1 MCACELWNDYVDDDV
16 ENNGVDDDAD
26 ADNDDVDKN
35 DDDDKDDHCVGI
47 EVCWRT
53 ESTRVRA
60 LRGRSIPLSPI
71 SDLPH
76 SSQINPLL
84 LFFVSVKN
92 CMLLCIV
99 SFRLFLRL
107 LSFFISSL
115 FFFILLVFFF
125 LLLYDHTWSLFWIP

>member
-1 MCACELWNDYVDDDV
+1 MIIMIKGWSVICDWSNMCACELWNDYVDDDV

-76 SSQINPLL
+76 SSQINPLW
-84 LFFVSVKN
+84 
-92 CMLLCIV
+92 
-99 SFRLFLRL
+99 
-107 LSFFISSL
+107 
-115 FFFILLVFFF
+115 FF
-125 LLLYDHTWSLFWIP
+125 LFP

>member
-1 MCACELWNDYVDDDV
+1 MRDDDYDDD
-16 ENNGVDDDAD
+16 EDDDADDDDAD
-26 ADNDDVDKN
+26 ADNDDDN

-76 SSQINPLL
+76 SSQINPLW
-84 LFFVSVKN
+84 
-92 CMLLCIV
+92 
-99 SFRLFLRL
+99 
-107 LSFFISSL
+107 
-115 FFFILLVFFF
+115 FF
-125 LLLYDHTWSLFWIP
+125 LFP

>member
-16 ENNGVDDDAD
+16 ENNEIDDDAD
-26 ADNDDVDKN
+26 ADNDDV
-35 DDDDKDDHCVGI
+35 DDKDDHCVGI

-76 SSQINPLL
+76 SSQINPLW
-84 LFFVSVKN
+84 
-92 CMLLCIV
+92 
-99 SFRLFLRL
+99 
-107 LSFFISSL
+107 
-115 FFFILLVFFF
+115 FF
-125 LLLYDHTWSLFWIP
+125 LFP